1 MKITTKT
8 TKEITWTDLR
18 RADLQLGDEIAIPMK
33 SGRELVFE
41 VAALDVYGAAAV
53 LVTKDLV
60 PVGPM
65 VGQDTNRGGWAEC
78 AGRENVREF
87 VGEEFPD
94 ELIEMIQSRVIKQL
108 LPADGPNPASGACA
122 DLVWVPSEMELFGQ
136 ENGVDLGDV
145 HFPLYADERSRVK
158 QKDGETWWYPT
169 RSPDATSSTG
179 WRYVITYGYAYSYG
193 ASCSYGV
200 PLGFCLKS
208 NVANAT

>member
-41 VAALDVYGAAAV
+41 VAALDVYGAKAA

-65 VGQDTNRGGWAEC
+65 VDQDTNRGGWAKC
-78 AGRENVREF
+78 AGRENVHKF
-87 VGEEFPD
+87 VEKEFPD
-94 ELIEMIQSRVIKQL
+94 ELIEMIQPRLIEQQK
-108 LPADGPNPASGACA
+108 LPADGPDPVRGACA
-122 DLVWVPSEMELFGQ
+122 DLVWIPSEMELFGR

-169 RSPDATSSTG
+169 RSPDATSSTH
-179 WRYVITYGYAYSYG
+179 WRNVSTSGNANSYN
-193 ASCSYGV
+193 ASTSNGD

-208 NVANAT
+208 DIE

>member
-94 ELIEMIQSRVIKQL
+94 ELIGMIQSRVIKQQ
-108 LPADGPNPASGACA
+108 LPADGPDPVCEVCA
-122 DLVWVPSEMELFGQ
+122 DLVWVPSEMELFGR

-169 RSPDATSSTG
+169 RSPDATSSTL
-179 WRYVITYGYAYSYG
+179 WRTVYYCGSANSYN
-193 ASCSYGV
+193 ASHSYGV

-208 NVANAT
+208 DIE